1 MHQITT
7 RRVEAVYAFKTEA
20 NRLSGATG
28 WLGSG
33 RDARSKPASATHLLT
48 GRRRPQSGTARAGRK
63 AQSNAPSDV
72 RCLRRSR
79 TSGKMARRVVPALDE
94 DFMAVTSGSTVILT
108 TEPLAEFTVK
118 AVVTGVV
125 LGMVF
130 GAANAYL
137 GLRVGMTVSAS
148 IPAAVMTVAVFKL
161 LRRQGTILEA
171 NISQTIG
178 SASTALATGTIFTVP
193 ALFLWGIIPPYL
205 QIVALCFL
213 GGLLGVS
220 AMIPLRRLLI
230 VQAHDEL
237 PYPEG
242 TACAEVLR
250 ATAAGASGS
259 EWIFRGMA
267 VGAAVKLALSLAFLL
282 PTTLTV
288 ALPAILPRAQLA
300 VELAPAL
307 LGVGFIL
314 GYRQSAVCVSGSL
327 ISSLVLIPLI
337 AWLGAGLATPLYPE
351 THRLIAQMSV
361 DDIWGRYVR
370 YIGAGAVA
378 TAGILTVMRGLPT
391 MGGAFVAVARGMR
404 RRGAGAATTAVDTDR
419 DLPGIFIIGGIVTVV
434 AVAALVPG
442 VFAGHMGPLPRAIC
456 AAGVGVFGLLFVTV
470 AARIVGII
478 GVSSQPTSGV
488 ALVTLLGVASV
499 FAAAG
504 WTDPSARAAV
514 LTVGTIVAIAAS
526 KAGDISQD
534 LKTGFLVGATPAR
547 QQFGQLIGAA
557 FACWAVA
564 ATVLLLGTAYGFGT
578 KELSAP
584 QATLMKTIIEGVL
597 SGALPWGLVLSGGGL
612 AIGAMLCGVS
622 GLAFAIGVYLPL
634 STMAALYVGGCVR
647 GAVEYRR
654 PTRGPA
660 QSDPGV
666 LAASGL
672 VAGEGLAGILVAG
685 LVAANIAPK
694 SMAPMLRGLP
704 GELAAVVV
712 VLAVCYFLYRG
723 GRTSIIP

>member
-1 MHQITT
+1 
-7 RRVEAVYAFKTEA
+7 
-20 NRLSGATG
+20 
-28 WLGSG
+28 
-33 RDARSKPASATHLLT
+33 
-48 GRRRPQSGTARAGRK
+48 
-63 AQSNAPSDV
+63 
-72 RCLRRSR
+72 
-79 TSGKMARRVVPALDE
+79 
-94 DFMAVTSGSTVILT
+94 MAVTT
-108 TEPLAEFTVK
+108 TESMAEFTLK
-118 AVVTGVV
+118 AVVTGVI
-125 LGMVF
+125 LGIVF

-148 IPAAVMTVAVFKL
+148 IPAAVMTVALFRLVGRK
-161 LRRQGTILEA
+161 GTILEA

-178 SASTALATGTIFTVP
+178 SASTALATGTIFTIP
-193 ALFLWGIIPPYL
+193 ALFMWGMIPPYL
-205 QIVALCFL
+205 QITALCFL

-250 ATAAGASGS
+250 ATAAGATGS
-259 EWIFRGMA
+259 IWIFRGMA
-267 VGAAVKLALSLAFLL
+267 VGAAVKLLLSLAFLL
-282 PTTLTV
+282 PNSVTFN
-288 ALPAILPRAQLA
+288 LPAILPKAQLA

-327 ISSLVLIPLI
+327 VSSLVLIPLI
-337 AWLGAGLATPLYPE
+337 AWMGASLTSPLYPE
-351 THRLIAQMSV
+351 PQKLIAAMTV
-361 DDIWGRYVR
+361 DEIWGRYVR
-370 YIGAGAVA
+370 YVGAGAVA
-378 TAGILTVMRGLPT
+378 TAGILTVLGGLPT
-391 MGGAFVAVARGMR
+391 MAGAFLAVARGV
-404 RRGAGAATTAVDTDR
+404 RRGGASGNPAASGDTDR
-419 DLPGIFIIGGIVTVV
+419 DLPGGFVIGGILTVV
-434 AVAALVPG
+434 LVAGLVPG
-442 VFAGHMGPLPRAIC
+442 IFGGNMGPLPRAIC

-504 WTDPSARAAV
+504 WTDGAARAAV

-534 LKTGFLVGATPAR
+534 LKTGYLVGATPAR
-547 QQFGQLIGAA
+547 QQFGQLIGAT

-564 ATVLLLGTAYGFGT
+564 ATVLLLGTAYTFGS
-578 KELSAP
+578 KELAAP

-597 SGALPWGLVLSGGGL
+597 AGALPWGLVLTGGGL

-634 STMAALYVGGCVR
+634 ATMASLYVGGCVR
-647 GAVEYRR
+647 ALVDRAKKSREK
-654 PTRGPA
+654 TD
-660 QSDPGV
+660 SNPGI

-672 VAGEGLAGILVAG
+672 VAGEGLAGVLVAG
-685 LVAANIAPK
+685 LVAAHLAPK
-694 SMAPMLRGLP
+694 TMTPILRGLP

-712 VLAVCYFLYRG
+712 ILVVCGFLYVGGRG
-723 GRTSIIP
+723 GRLSRANGPN